1 MRREAQAGTDQGE
14 EIRNRELVGHAV
26 RLLADVPNG
35 EDVSSTKESI
45 VGKSVC
51 SARSRGR
58 SAVDT
63 GGLAGLLSAK
73 SSFSALSFW
82 SVGSI
87 LSVGSVLSIGS
98 AGSVLSIGSAGSILS
113 IGSAGSILSIG
124 GAGSSPRT
132 DSGEPGPEGKH

>member
-1 MRREAQAGTDQGE
+1 M
-14 EIRNRELVGHAV
+14 
-26 RLLADVPNG
+26 LLDFLQTCQMA
-35 EDVSSTKESI
+35 
-45 VGKSVC
+45 KSYR
-51 SARSRGR
+51 ARRSRSWVNLYAQLGVGDGR
-58 SAVDT
+58 PST
-63 GGLAGLLSAK
+63 PGGLAVLLSAK

-124 GAGSSPRT
+124 SAGSILSIGGAGASPRT
-132 DSGEPGPEGKH
+132 DSEEPGPEEGS